1 MIERRPTS
9 DEPVDANGWMITFA
23 DLLALLLA
31 LFVLLF
37 SMSTVKREAWDA
49 LVVALKEQLN
59 PILRWSEPSLQD
71 QRQMP
76 RTLTT
81 AAVDLDYLAGLLRE
95 KFADRGALAQAV
107 VQRLDD
113 RVVISLPATLLFR
126 PADAGLAREGREVAT
141 ALAGALNRIANRI
154 AIVGHTD
161 PRPLHDSAAYPSNW
175 ELSLARAT
183 GLARAMHAAG
193 YPYALQAFGAAD
205 GRYYDIS
212 RALSRSERHR
222 LARRV
227 DLVLHQDKAAERQR

>member
-1 MIERRPTS
+1 MIGRRPTS

-49 LVVALKEQLN
+49 LVIALKEQLN
-59 PILRWSEPSLQD
+59 PVLRWSEPMLQRE
-71 QRQMP
+71 RQMP
-76 RTLTT
+76 RAFT
-81 AAVDLDYLAGLLRE
+81 AGAVDLDYLAGLLRE
-95 KFADRGALAQAV
+95 KFDDQGLLASAV

-113 RVVISLPATLLFR
+113 RVVISLPAALLFR
-126 PADAGLAREGREVAT
+126 PADANLATDGQRVAT

-161 PRPLHDSAAYPSNW
+161 PRPLHDNAVYPSNW

-183 GLARAMHAAG
+183 GLANAMYAAG
-193 YPYALQAFGAAD
+193 YPYALQAYGAAD

-212 RALSRSERHR
+212 RSRSRAERHR

-227 DLVLHQDKAAERQR
+227 DLMLHQDKAAER